1 MFYILTNFS
10 SEILSHFTLDIFDN
24 FLEMYYPITF
34 RKPDQDVHNII
45 STDLEARL
53 NKCVIQPSLLRKT
66 YDMVFD
72 KIGSN
77 LVDTKICCLD
87 TFIEI
92 FVKYGNYKNILEIL
106 SYKLIDDITL
116 RF

>member
-1 MFYILTNFS
+1 MLTFFDE
-10 SEILSHFTLDIFDN
+10 EILSHFILDMFDN
-24 FLEMYYPITF
+24 FLEMYYPISF
-34 RKPDQDVHNII
+34 RKPDQDQHSII
-45 STDLEARL
+45 SSDLEARL
-53 NKCVIQPSLLRKT
+53 NKCIIQKNFLKKT

-92 FVKYGNYKNILEIL
+92 FIKYGNYKN
-106 SYKLIDDITL
+106 TL
-116 RF
+116 D